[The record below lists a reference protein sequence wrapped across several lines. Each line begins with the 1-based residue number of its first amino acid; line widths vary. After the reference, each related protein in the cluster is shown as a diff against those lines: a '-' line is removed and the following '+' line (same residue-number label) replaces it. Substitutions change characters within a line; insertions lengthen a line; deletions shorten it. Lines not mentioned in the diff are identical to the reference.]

1 MSDFPANDVATQK
14 SGQRDLLNQRKSMPG
29 EADFNR
35 IALWQKNRARQLLPQ
50 VRV

>member
-14 SGQRDLLNQRKSMPG
+14 SGRKDCRNQRKSMPE
-29 EADFNR
+29 EADYNR
-35 IALWQKNRARQLLPQ
+35 IALWQKYRARQLLPQ

>member
-1 MSDFPANDVATQK
+1 MSDFPANDAATQK
-14 SGQRDLLNQRKSMPG
+14 SGRKDYQNRRKSMPG